1 MILDFAALKPRLYS
15 AVLSDVLDGFGRMEQ
30 AMRPFVRPL
39 DEDLVLFGRAR
50 TGLYM
55 NTYAVAEGENPYEIE
70 IALIDD
76 LKKDDVA
83 IFGCDGPTT
92 RIAPWGELLSTAA
105 SMRGAAGCVTDGLVR
120 DVRHIRAMKFPVFH
134 GGIGPLDSRG
144 RGKMMAMDIPI
155 MCGGVKVTS
164 GDLVFGDVDGLV
176 IIPQDIANE
185 VIEAALKKVE
195 SENLTRRLLEE
206 GQLLGDVYAKYGV
219 L

>member
-1 MILDFAALKPRLYS
+1 
-15 AVLSDVLDGFGRMEQ
+15 
-30 AMRPFVRPL
+30 
-39 DEDLVLFGRAR
+39 
-50 TGLYM
+50 
-55 NTYAVAEGENPYEIE
+55 
-70 IALIDD
+70 
-76 LKKDDVA
+76 
-83 IFGCDGPTT
+83 
-92 RIAPWGELLSTAA
+92 
-105 SMRGAAGCVTDGLVR
+105 
-120 DVRHIRAMKFPVFH
+120 
-134 GGIGPLDSRG
+134 
-144 RGKMMAMDIPI
+144 MMAMDIPI